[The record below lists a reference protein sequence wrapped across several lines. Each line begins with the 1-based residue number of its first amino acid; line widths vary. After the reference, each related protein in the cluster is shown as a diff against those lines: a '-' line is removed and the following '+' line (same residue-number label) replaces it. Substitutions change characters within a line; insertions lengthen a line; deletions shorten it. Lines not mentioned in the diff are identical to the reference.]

1 MSRKIVVTSGKG
13 GVGKTTIV
21 ALLGIAL
28 ALKKQK
34 VLVVDLD
41 IGLNNLDV
49 SLNIE
54 QDIVYDLVDVI
65 EEKCTP
71 KQAIIQNKTVK
82 NLFVLPA
89 CHFYKTTGLRLEQ
102 LPMVINFLAKDFD
115 FVLLDCPAGID
126 NMFKVSLMCANE
138 AIVVVTPTITSLKDA
153 DKVVSKLFE
162 NSIPITGVV
171 VNKIRGDLVLKKQM
185 FSHLDVSEILKLPC
199 LGVVPDVDCLSC
211 FSAFECFTLFNKRQ
225 FYPFCLIANNLLKDK
240 KDIVDY
246 TKQYRGICGI
256 LRLLLKKLIK

>member
-54 QDIVYDLVDVI
+54 QDVVYDLVDVI

-71 KQAIIQNKTVK
+71 KQAIIQNQ
-82 NLFVLPA
+82 NP
-89 CHFYKTTGLRLEQ
+89 
-102 LPMVINFLAKDFD
+102 
-115 FVLLDCPAGID
+115 
-126 NMFKVSLMCANE
+126 
-138 AIVVVTPTITSLKDA
+138 
-153 DKVVSKLFE
+153 
-162 NSIPITGVV
+162 
-171 VNKIRGDLVLKKQM
+171 
-185 FSHLDVSEILKLPC
+185 
-199 LGVVPDVDCLSC
+199 
-211 FSAFECFTLFNKRQ
+211 
-225 FYPFCLIANNLLKDK
+225 
-240 KDIVDY
+240 
-246 TKQYRGICGI
+246 
-256 LRLLLKKLIK
+256 